1 MNGPTEQH
9 HACLAKKKVR
19 KRLSSPPSSPWSRCV
34 WTKVFERYVRDL
46 LWRSRTRITGI
57 VPDRQDENEM
67 TPVIAM
73 RKTKGDTERKI
84 PLISSGRRCTQ
95 SIIDRTGRT
104 HPARQSDSKILKSY
118 FHTSVCNCIK
128 SKSLSAERTW
138 SCHPNQYLRLH

>member
-1 MNGPTEQH
+1 M
-9 HACLAKKKVR
+9 HAWPKKKVR
-19 KRLSSPPSSPWSRCV
+19 KRCSSPPSSPWSKYIR
-34 WTKVFERYVRDL
+34 TKVFEREWRYVRDL

-73 RKTKGDTERKI
+73 RKSKGDTERKI
-84 PLISSGRRCTQ
+84 PLISSGRRC
-95 SIIDRTGRT
+95 IIDRTGRT
-104 HPARQSDSKILKSY
+104 YPARQSDSKILKSY